1 MVLNWKFI
9 SWFVGVVIAL
19 ICSLYLNFGAWKSNV
34 ALREKLLDYQQT
46 NKDLKIAYEEELAE
60 RERLLKVRSNL
71 MKRFDNEN
79 KDNECYNSVIPDNII
94 NGLSK

>member
-19 ICSLYLNFGAWKSNV
+19 ICSLYLNFDAWKSNV

-46 NKDLKIAYEEELAE
+46 HKDLKIAYEEELAE

-79 KDNECYNSVIPDNII
+79 KDNECYNSVIPDNIV